1 MKKILLNNYEN
12 ISILLAL
19 ITIIINLLDIFNF
32 IDLNFSN
39 LIYIDNFILL
49 YFILEFFI
57 RFYYSLDKKSFL
69 KNNVFDLIA
78 IIPFN
83 SFFKVFRLFKLFR
96 FIKLTKFT
104 KLIKF
109 FRFFK
114 TIIFFKKIKKTV
126 IKFLFTN
133 NLIYMLGVCSIIIL
147 LGAFGIY
154 NFEKNITVNTFID
167 SIWWSF
173 VTATT
178 VGYGDVSPST
188 LPGRIVAVIL
198 MITGIGTIGSV
209 TGTFAT
215 FFIKDTHEISLDN
228 KLNEYIKISNEL
240 TENEKIEVINF
251 INYIKYKRNNIK

>member
-57 RFYYSLDKKSFL
+57 RFYYSLDKKTFL

>member
-12 ISILLAL
+12 ISILFAL
-19 ITIIINLLDIFNF
+19 ITIIINLLVIFNF

-57 RFYYSLDKKSFL
+57 RFYYSLDKKTFL

-133 NLIYMLGVCSIIIL
+133 NLIYMLGICSIIIL

-215 FFIKDTHEISLDN
+215 FFIKDSHEISLDN

>member
-57 RFYYSLDKKSFL
+57 RFYYSLDKKTFL

-114 TIIFFKKIKKTV
+114 TIIFFKKIK
-126 IKFLFTN
+126 FN
-133 NLIYMLGVCSIIIL
+133 P
-147 LGAFGIY
+147 A
-154 NFEKNITVNTFID
+154 
-167 SIWWSF
+167 
-173 VTATT
+173 
-178 VGYGDVSPST
+178 
-188 LPGRIVAVIL
+188 
-198 MITGIGTIGSV
+198 
-209 TGTFAT
+209 
-215 FFIKDTHEISLDN
+215 
-228 KLNEYIKISNEL
+228 
-240 TENEKIEVINF
+240 
-251 INYIKYKRNNIK
+251 

>member
-12 ISILLAL
+12 IGILFAL

-57 RFYYSLDKKSFL
+57 RFYYSLDKKTFL

-173 VTATT
+173 VTTTT

-228 KLNEYIKISNEL
+228 KLNEYIKNSNEL

>member
-1 MKKILLNNYEN
+1 MKKLLLNNYEN

-57 RFYYSLDKKSFL
+57 RFYYSLDKKTFL

-104 KLIKF
+104 KLIK
-109 FRFFK
+109 
-114 TIIFFKKIKKTV
+114 IF
-126 IKFLFTN
+126 
-133 NLIYMLGVCSIIIL
+133 
-147 LGAFGIY
+147 
-154 NFEKNITVNTFID
+154 
-167 SIWWSF
+167 
-173 VTATT
+173 
-178 VGYGDVSPST
+178 
-188 LPGRIVAVIL
+188 
-198 MITGIGTIGSV
+198 
-209 TGTFAT
+209 
-215 FFIKDTHEISLDN
+215 
-228 KLNEYIKISNEL
+228 
-240 TENEKIEVINF
+240 
-251 INYIKYKRNNIK
+251 

>member
-1 MKKILLNNYEN
+1 MKKLLLNNYEN

-57 RFYYSLDKKSFL
+57 RFYYSLDKKTFL

-215 FFIKDTHEISLDN
+215 FFIKYSHEISLDN
-228 KLNEYIKISNEL
+228 KLNEYIKISN
-240 TENEKIEVINF
+240 
-251 INYIKYKRNNIK
+251 

>member
-12 ISILLAL
+12 IGILFAL

-57 RFYYSLDKKSFL
+57 RFYYSLDKKTFL

-228 KLNEYIKISNEL
+228 KLNEYIKNSNEL

>member
-12 ISILLAL
+12 ISILFAL

-57 RFYYSLDKKSFL
+57 RFYYSLDKKTFL

-133 NLIYMLGVCSIIIL
+133 NLIYMLGICSIIIL
-147 LGAFGIY
+147 LGTFGIY

-215 FFIKDTHEISLDN
+215 FFIKDSHEISLDN

>member
-1 MKKILLNNYEN
+1 
-12 ISILLAL
+12 
-19 ITIIINLLDIFNF
+19 
-32 IDLNFSN
+32 
-39 LIYIDNFILL
+39 
-49 YFILEFFI
+49 
-57 RFYYSLDKKSFL
+57 
-69 KNNVFDLIA
+69 
-78 IIPFN
+78 
-83 SFFKVFRLFKLFR
+83 
-96 FIKLTKFT
+96 
-104 KLIKF
+104 
-109 FRFFK
+109 
-114 TIIFFKKIKKTV
+114 
-126 IKFLFTN
+126 
-133 NLIYMLGVCSIIIL
+133 MLGVCSIIIL

-228 KLNEYIKISNEL
+228 KLNEYIKNSNEL

>member
-57 RFYYSLDKKSFL
+57 RFYYSLDKKTFL

-154 NFEKNITVNTFID
+154 SFEKNITVNTFID

>member
-1 MKKILLNNYEN
+1 MVYYI
-12 ISILLAL
+12 AL
-19 ITIIINLLDIFNF
+19 ITIVINLLDIFNF

-57 RFYYSLDKKSFL
+57 RFYYSLDKKTFL

-228 KLNEYIKISNEL
+228 KLNEYIKNSNEL

>member
-1 MKKILLNNYEN
+1 MKKLLLNNYEN

-57 RFYYSLDKKSFL
+57 RFYYSLDKKTFL

-215 FFIKDTHEISLDN
+215 FFIKDSHEISLDN
-228 KLNEYIKISNEL
+228 KLNEYIKISN
-240 TENEKIEVINF
+240 
-251 INYIKYKRNNIK
+251 